1 MQVFSDAEE
10 TQVPQL
16 RNYVHKVT
24 QERKRQAMDTL
35 ISSLSRLV
43 SDVQNVMTNSS
54 MKVWWYKYFF
64 KVANFRLYYHY
75 L

>member
-1 MQVFSDAEE
+1 MLDYVGNLLYFQQFQVFSDAEE

-16 RNYVHKVT
+16 RDYVHTVT
-24 QERKRQAMDTL
+24 RESKKQAMDFL

-54 MKVWWYKYFF
+54 MKV
-64 KVANFRLYYHY
+64 
-75 L
+75 